1 VTPRRSHP
9 PGPGVGPGGPAS
21 ARSVGLVSID
31 LPYVDEHAI
40 TIAVPRDLVWPA
52 LRRYAATSIGVPDRS
67 PLALLLGT
75 APPSG
80 FGLAEAVPG
89 DRLTLTGRHRFSR
102 YALVFELHAVED
114 GSTVLRAKTYAEFPG
129 LRGRIYRALV
139 IGTGAHVLATNHMLR
154 AIQRLSQQ
162 LILPADG
169 AADAAS

>member
-1 VTPRRSHP
+1 
-9 PGPGVGPGGPAS
+9 
-21 ARSVGLVSID
+21 VGLVSID
-31 LPYVDEHAI
+31 LPYLDEHSI

-52 LRRYAATSIGVPDRS
+52 LRRYAATSIGVFDRS

-75 APPSG
+75 EPPSG

-129 LRGRIYRALV
+129 LHGRIYRALV
-139 IGTGAHVLATNHMLR
+139 VGTGAHALATNHMLR

-162 LILPADG
+162 LVP
-169 AADAAS
+169 AADRTTGTATDAAADSSADRAADSH